1 MPAPRESQ
9 ARTRAF
15 ARVLGPWLAIV
26 PGIIAL
32 RAPAMGA
39 LASDFFKSDLFVW
52 FAGALLVFGGLLII
66 AFHQYWSSAA
76 AVMISLFGWI
86 LALRGVVLMA
96 APDLYERAA
105 MSMGATSLVQL
116 IFGALVAIGL
126 YLTYVG
132 WLAKSASHPQR
143 TTCEQGRDPDHPFMA
158 VGINLAEHRAKA
170 G

>member
-52 FAGALLVFGGLLII
+52 FAGALLVLGGLLII

-76 AVMISLFGWI
+76 AVIISLFGWI

-105 MSMGATSLVQL
+105 MAMGAISLVRL
-116 IFGALVAIGL
+116 IFGTLVAIGL

-132 WLAKSASHPQR
+132 WLSKSPSPS
-143 TTCEQGRDPDHPFMA
+143 PKKNP
-158 VGINLAEHRAKA
+158 
-170 G
+170 